1 MPDSGVLR
9 VIDFGQVTPLRSQ
22 TLWHAVGYGVSAG
35 EPPTLSFA
43 RPSAPYVCLGYH
55 RDLAEI
61 DDDYCRAHD
70 LPVYRRMVGGGPVY
84 LDQRQL
90 FFQICVPAGDVS
102 PSRRDALADLLA
114 PVVAAFE
121 AVGIPARLDSAGEIC
136 LGDAKICGHG
146 AGQIENAVVVCGNL
160 IEEFDHDRAAAIL
173 ALPDPAQRAQTAAL
187 MRRYVA
193 ATPADPGAFA
203 AALTGACAAALGRE
217 PQPGH
222 LSAAELAAVTE
233 LDELFTSADW
243 LAGPART
250 SGRPVVPGARP
261 GGAGRAGT
269 GAAGGAS
276 GRGVKV
282 RAGVWT
288 FAASSGGARIA
299 ASVIGG
305 RIEQASLTAPAMN
318 GQVGAAERALVG
330 LPVAGAADALRQF
343 GEPGRQLA
351 AALAG
356 AEGRVL

>member
-1 MPDSGVLR
+1 MPDPGALR

-22 TLWHAVGYGVSAG
+22 TLWHAIGYGVSAG

-61 DDDYCRAHD
+61 DHDYCRAHD

-102 PSRRDALADLLA
+102 PSRRDALAGLLT
-114 PVVAAFE
+114 PVVTAFE

-136 LGDAKICGHG
+136 LGEAKICGHG

-160 IEEFDHDRAAAIL
+160 IEAFDHDRAAAIL
-173 ALPDPAQRAQTAAL
+173 ALTDPAQRDQTAAL

-203 AALTGACAAALGRE
+203 AALTSAYAAALGRD

-222 LSAAELAAVTE
+222 LSAGELAAVTE

-243 LAGPART
+243 LAGPVRT
-250 SGRPVVPGARP
+250 SGRPAAPGAGP
-261 GGAGRAGT
+261 GGAGHAGS
-269 GAAGGAS
+269 GA
-276 GRGVKV
+276 
-282 RAGVWT
+282 
-288 FAASSGGARIA
+288 
-299 ASVIGG
+299 
-305 RIEQASLTAPAMN
+305 
-318 GQVGAAERALVG
+318 
-330 LPVAGAADALRQF
+330 
-343 GEPGRQLA
+343 
-351 AALAG
+351 
-356 AEGRVL
+356 

>member
-1 MPDSGVLR
+1 MPDSGTLR

-22 TLWHAVGYGVSAG
+22 TLWHAVGYGVSAD

-55 RDLAEI
+55 RDLAEV
-61 DDDYCRAHD
+61 DHDYCRAHD

-102 PSRRDALADLLA
+102 PSRRDALAGLLA
-114 PVVAAFE
+114 PVVTAFE
-121 AVGIPARLDSAGEIC
+121 AVGIPARLDPAGEIC
-136 LGDAKICGHG
+136 LGEAKICGHG

-160 IEEFDHDRAAAIL
+160 IEAFDHDRAAAIL
-173 ALPDPAQRAQTAAL
+173 AMPDPAQRDQTAAL

-203 AALTGACAAALGRE
+203 AALTSAYAAALGRD
-217 PQPGH
+217 PRPGH

-250 SGRPVVPGARP
+250 SGRS
-261 GGAGRAGT
+261 
-269 GAAGGAS
+269 AAPGAS

-282 RAGVWT
+282 RGGVWT
-288 FAASSGGARIA
+288 FAASSGGARIT
-299 ASVIGG
+299 ASVIDG
-305 RIEQASLTAPAMN
+305 RIEQVSLTAPALN
-318 GQVGAAERALVG
+318 GQASAAERALVG
-330 LPVAGAADALRQF
+330 LPVAGAADALRRF